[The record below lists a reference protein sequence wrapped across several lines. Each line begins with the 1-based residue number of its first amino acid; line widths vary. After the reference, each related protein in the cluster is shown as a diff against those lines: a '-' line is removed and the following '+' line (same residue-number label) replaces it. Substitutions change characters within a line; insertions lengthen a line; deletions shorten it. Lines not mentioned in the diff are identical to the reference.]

1 MRNILTQPFTT
12 LVIIFLLAQGC
23 KVADPPA
30 MPEPMHLPDA
40 YLKVA
45 DSSSVAVV
53 DWRSFFADTFLIDLI
68 DTALQNN
75 PDLQMAIQRIEV
87 ARAGVKMRHGELYP
101 SVNTAVRAG
110 FDKFSDYTMDGV
122 GNYDTNLSDNV
133 SGDLL
138 IPNPT
143 PDFFVGLQSSWEVD
157 LWHKLRN
164 RKKAAMARLR
174 AAELEQKLAETLL
187 VAEVARLYYQLLAL
201 DNELEVISENISLQ
215 QTAVELITL
224 QKIGGRAT
232 ELAVNQFNAQ
242 LLNTQALE
250 QSIQQQIVETENQLN
265 TLLGRFAGE
274 IDRGEP
280 IAAQQLPEEL
290 QVGIPSDLLLYRPD
304 IRQAEL
310 KLLAAE
316 VDVLAA
322 RAEFF
327 PSLTLTPYLGL
338 QAFRAGLLFD
348 GPASVATGMMAGLT
362 APVFNRFRIGA
373 AYDRSIAEQR
383 LAFYDYQ
390 KAIISGFNEVYT
402 SLKQIENL
410 GEMVEYKENEVEV
423 LKQGVSI
430 ANDLFLGGYATY
442 LEVITAQ
449 RRVLESQL
457 ALTNLRR
464 EQFLS
469 IIQLYRTLGGGW
481 DKDNSPES

>member
-1 MRNILTQPFTT
+1 MRNFIKPFAN
-12 LVIIFLLAQGC
+12 LIIIFLLAQAC

-30 MPEPMHLPDA
+30 MPEFMSMPDS
-40 YLKVA
+40 YLGMS
-45 DSSSVAVV
+45 DSSSMAVV
-53 DWRSFFADTFLIDLI
+53 DRRSFFADTFLIYLI

-75 PDLQMAIQRIEV
+75 PDLQMAMQRIEV

-157 LWHKLRN
+157 IWNKLRN
-164 RKKAAMARLR
+164 RKKASMARLR

-187 VAEVARLYYQLLAL
+187 VAEVASLYYQLLAL

-215 QTAVELITL
+215 ETAVELITL

-250 QSIQQQIVETENQLN
+250 QGIQQQIIETENQLN
-265 TLLGRFAGE
+265 TLLGRFAGK

-280 IAAQQLPEEL
+280 IAAQQLPEVLEI
-290 QVGIPSDLLLYRPD
+290 GIPSDLLLYRPD
-304 IRQAEL
+304 IRQAEME
-310 KLLAAE
+310 LLAAE

-338 QAFRAGLLFD
+338 QAFRAALLFD
-348 GPASVATGMMAGLT
+348 GPASVATGMMTGLT
-362 APVFNRFRIGA
+362 APVFNRFQISA
-373 AYDRSIAEQR
+373 AYDQSVAGQR

-410 GEMVEYKENEVEV
+410 AEMVEYKENEVEV
-423 LKQGVSI
+423 LEQGVSI

-449 RRVLESQL
+449 GRVLESQL

-481 DKDNSPES
+481 EKDSTPES